1 MKRRT
6 LTEEEKVKRLS
17 LEVRFARDTCVS
29 LPKSSEIFR
38 IKRDYKNLKSDEYAT
53 NLKVYLDKVQTNA
66 SVSRDDFTA
75 ALKKVNI
82 E

>member
-1 MKRRT
+1 M
-6 LTEEEKVKRLS
+6 KRLS
-17 LEVRFARDTCVS
+17 LEVRFARDTCVA

-38 IKRDYKNLKSDEYAT
+38 IKRNYKDLESDEYAM

-66 SVSRDDFTA
+66 SVSREDFSA
-75 ALKKVNI
+75 ALNKVDI